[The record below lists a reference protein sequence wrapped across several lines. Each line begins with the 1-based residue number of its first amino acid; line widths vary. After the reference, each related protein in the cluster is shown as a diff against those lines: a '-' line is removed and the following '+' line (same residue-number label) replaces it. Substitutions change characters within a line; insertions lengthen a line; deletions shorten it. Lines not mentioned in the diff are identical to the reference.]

1 MAEAYIIHQLY
12 REYKIY
18 SDFSVGGHWKEEHLF
33 HIEAAFTWCLLYQK
47 EHPKAKILHWQRV
60 QFIFDID
67 NQIDLVDDETSSED
81 ESASAEEMAEEP
93 IDEIDTSGSP
103 IHLETEGLERPG
115 MKRRVMRDCT
125 RQQFL
130 KESADDGI
138 PRSLPQNLTIGQVG
152 HTEILDHIIKTA
164 ANEIKNFTELVKE
177 LKAERIKE
185 ILQEGLNP
193 AIPPICQGGQFNIE
207 A

>member
-1 MAEAYIIHQLY
+1 MDY
-12 REYKIY
+12 
-18 SDFSVGGHWKEEHLF
+18 
-33 HIEAAFTWCLLYQK
+33 
-47 EHPKAKILHWQRV
+47 QRV
-60 QFIFDID
+60 QFIFGID
-67 NQIDLVDDETSSED
+67 NQIDLVDDETSTGG

-93 IDEIDTSGSP
+93 IDEIDTSKSP
-103 IHLETEGLERPG
+103 IHLEAEGLERPE

-130 KESADDGI
+130 KKSAVESL

-164 ANEIKNFTELVKE
+164 ANEIKNFTQFVKE